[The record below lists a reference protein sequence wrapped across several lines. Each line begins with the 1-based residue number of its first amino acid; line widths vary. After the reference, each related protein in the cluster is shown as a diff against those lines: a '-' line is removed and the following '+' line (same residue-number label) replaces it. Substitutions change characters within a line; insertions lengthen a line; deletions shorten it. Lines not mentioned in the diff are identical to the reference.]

1 MKLGQRVHCILY
13 GGKDGVI
20 AGIHGALDPDSCAAL
35 GAIGVTGGNATIDVI
50 WDDGTTSHVPEAL
63 IRRSVQWQLYDEV
76 WSASQIEESRQR
88 MLAEGARK
96 EREAA
101 EKALAMQQAKD
112 DLVKRYP
119 MLLTPEAEPLDG
131 KRAVANVRRLLKLS
145 WPKTKFSVRQS
156 HGSVRIEWRDGPTA
170 DQVSA
175 VSRQFEAGRFD
186 GMSDS
191 FEYHT
196 TAWNSLFGSL
206 QYVNQAR
213 VHSDITLRRA
223 VDALWANLPNLRDIP
238 KPTQVDEQFCWS
250 AQSPVPGLAGTTV
263 EELVQ
268 CLASHY
274 DATTDTY
281 LEPSS
286 KYGRMTF
293 IVSTV
298 REAELALA
306 A

>member
-1 MKLGQRVHCILY
+1 MELGQRVHCILY

-20 AGIHGALDPDSCAAL
+20 AGIQGTLDPDSCKSL
-35 GAIGVTGGNATIDVI
+35 GAIGVTGGNATVEVI
-50 WDDGTTSHVPEAL
+50 WDNGTTSHVPECL
-63 IRRSVQWQLYDEV
+63 ILRSVQWRLYDEV

-96 EREAA
+96 EQEAA
-101 EKALAMQQAKD
+101 QKASAMQQAKD

-119 MLLTPEAEPLDG
+119 TLLTPEAEPFDG
-131 KRAVANVRRLLKLS
+131 KRAVANVRKLLKLS

-156 HGSVRIEWRDGPTA
+156 HGEIRIGWRDGPTS
-170 DQVSA
+170 DQVSVVA
-175 VSRQFEAGRFD
+175 RPFEAGRFD

-191 FEYHT
+191 YEYHE
-196 TAWNSLFGSL
+196 TAWTSLFGSIH
-206 QYVNQAR
+206 YVNQTR
-213 VHSDITLRRA
+213 VHSDITLKRA

-238 KPTQVDEQFCWS
+238 KPTQVDEQFCWTS
-250 AQSPVPGLAGTTV
+250 RGLVPGLAGTTV

-293 IVSTV
+293 IVPIV
-298 REAELALA
+298 REAEMALA
-306 A
+306 V